1 MLVGAM
7 NHPGRDVIGEIAW
20 MVAMELDFVDLTLEP
35 PAAASWLVD
44 PKEIRRG
51 LDDFGLEVVGHTAYY
66 LPMASPF
73 EGIRRAVVEELK
85 RCLEVFSGVGAKW
98 MNLHPDRHAPMHER
112 AFVIERNIRT
122 ITELLPVARSCGV
135 GLMIENLPG
144 DFNSVLQLSGLLD
157 AIPELGLHLDIGHA
171 NLRVA
176 RNTTD
181 ELLRAYGSR
190 LRHVHLHDNKGG
202 DADLHLPLGSGNLDL
217 RHQIQLLRAAGY
229 DGTITLEVFSED
241 KHYLA
246 YSRDILRKVWDEG
259 TVPPME
265 GRTGSAAT
273 AAACCT

>member
-20 MVAMELDFVDLTLEP
+20 MVAMELDFIDLTLEP
-35 PAAASWLVD
+35 PASASWRVE
-44 PKEIRRG
+44 PQEIRRA

-73 EGIRRAVVEELK
+73 EGVRRAVVEELK
-85 RCLEVFSGVGAKW
+85 HCLEVFSVVGAKW

-112 AFVIERNIRT
+112 AFVIERNIKT
-122 ITELLPVARSCGV
+122 ITDLLPVARDCGV
-135 GLMIENLPG
+135 GLMVENLPG
-144 DFNSVLQLSGLLD
+144 DFNSVLQLSGLMD
-157 AIPELGLHLDIGHA
+157 PIPELGLHLDIGHA
-171 NLRVA
+171 NLRVQ

-217 RHQIQLLRAAGY
+217 HHQIQLLRATGY

-241 KHYLA
+241 KHYMS
-246 YSRDILRKVWDEG
+246 YSRDVLRKAWDE
-259 TVPPME
+259 
-265 GRTGSAAT
+265 AASVVNGK
-273 AAACCT
+273 AGAVVGVSPACCA

>member
-7 NHPGRDVIGEIAW
+7 NHPDRDVIGEIAW

-35 PAAASWLVD
+35 PSAASWRVE
-44 PKEIRRG
+44 PQEIRRAI
-51 LDDFGLEVVGHTAYY
+51 DDFGLEVVGHTAYY

-85 RCLEVFSGVGAKW
+85 NCLKVFSVVGAKW

-112 AFVIERNIRT
+112 AFVIERNIKT
-122 ITELLPVARSCGV
+122 ITDLLPVARDCGV

-171 NLRVA
+171 NLRVQ

-217 RHQIQLLRAAGY
+217 NHHVQLLRSTGY

-246 YSRDILRKVWDEG
+246 YSRDMLRKAWLETAPVTNGKNG
-259 TVPPME
+259 TPTESP
-265 GRTGSAAT
+265 
-273 AAACCT
+273 ACCT